1 MPGFGGQQK
10 QVDSPLLLSLKGLGY
25 SAENG
30 QEELVKSNEEL
41 AYSGS
46 VVTREESVKVLDKKM
61 VCLI

>member
-1 MPGFGGQQK
+1 M
-10 QVDSPLLLSLKGLGY
+10 DSPLLLSLKGLGY